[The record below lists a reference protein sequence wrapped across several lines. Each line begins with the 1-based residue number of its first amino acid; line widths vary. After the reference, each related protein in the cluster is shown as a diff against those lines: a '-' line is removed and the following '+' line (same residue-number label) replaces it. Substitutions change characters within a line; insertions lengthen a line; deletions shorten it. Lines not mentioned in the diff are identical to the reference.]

1 MTLMRTERECL
12 EQHLPGL
19 DAELAALP
27 LMTLESRESPALK
40 LFREAGGP
48 GLLVPAEHGGRGVDA
63 LAAVRMQRALGA
75 RSPSLA
81 VAATMHHFSVA
92 SLAELTTMGGGFEWV
107 VSPKVRAQRVPGGLS
122 VNGSKKPCSLTWSMD
137 LMSASVAVQADA
149 DGPEQLAI
157 VLIPATDSGLSRRR
171 FWESWVLGGAE
182 SDEVTLTDV
191 FVPDQMV
198 VYPQDATMTDPV
210 QGRGFLWFEMM
221 VTASYVGVA
230 SALVERV
237 LGAGRGTA
245 QERVALSAEV
255 EAAMAAV
262 ESLARSMPAVTQ
274 QDVEDQLT
282 RALCVRYAVE
292 GAVARASM
300 AAAALLGGMAFI
312 QSSDVAYLLA
322 ASRALSLHPPA
333 MTAVSDSV
341 DRYLRG
347 GRFNV

>member
-1 MTLMRTERECL
+1 
-12 EQHLPGL
+12 
-19 DAELAALP
+19 
-27 LMTLESRESPALK
+27 
-40 LFREAGGP
+40 
-48 GLLVPAEHGGRGVDA
+48 
-63 LAAVRMQRALGA
+63 
-75 RSPSLA
+75 
-81 VAATMHHFSVA
+81 
-92 SLAELTTMGGGFEWV
+92 
-107 VSPKVRAQRVPGGLS
+107 
-122 VNGSKKPCSLTWSMD
+122 
-137 LMSASVAVQADA
+137 
-149 DGPEQLAI
+149 
-157 VLIPATDSGLSRRR
+157 
-171 FWESWVLGGAE
+171 
-182 SDEVTLTDV
+182 
-191 FVPDQMV
+191 
-198 VYPQDATMTDPV
+198 
-210 QGRGFLWFEMM
+210 
-221 VTASYVGVA
+221 
-230 SALVERV
+230 

-333 MTAVSDSV
+333 MAAVSDSV